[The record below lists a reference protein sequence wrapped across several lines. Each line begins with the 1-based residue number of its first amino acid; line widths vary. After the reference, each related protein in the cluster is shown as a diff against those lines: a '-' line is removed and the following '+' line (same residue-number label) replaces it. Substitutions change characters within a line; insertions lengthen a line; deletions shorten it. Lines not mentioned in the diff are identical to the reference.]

1 MDAIKQT
8 DRNSRKQ
15 MDLVA
20 LLKANA
26 VILDVRT
33 NHEYIG
39 GHIEGAINIPF
50 EDLDLFC
57 DEINSWDAPVLVCCT
72 FGLKSEK
79 AVRLLRLCGVEAYDA
94 GAWRTLQDIKQVFNT

>member
-1 MDAIKQT
+1 MDAIKQV
-8 DRNSRKQ
+8 DRNRRRQ

-20 LLKANA
+20 LLKADA

-57 DEINSWDAPVLVCCT
+57 DEINNWEAPVLVCCT

-79 AVRLLRLCGVEAYDA
+79 AVRLLRLSGVEAYDA
-94 GAWRTLQDIKQVFNT
+94 GGWRTLLEIKNVFDV